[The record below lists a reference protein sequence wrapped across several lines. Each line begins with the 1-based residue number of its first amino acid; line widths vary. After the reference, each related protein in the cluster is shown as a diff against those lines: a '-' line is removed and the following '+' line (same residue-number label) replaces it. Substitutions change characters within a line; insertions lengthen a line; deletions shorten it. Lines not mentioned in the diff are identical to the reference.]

1 MNEKIP
7 CVAKVL
13 DDYKLVLNIGSYDDV
28 VMGQRFLI
36 YGLSDDEIIDPITHE
51 SLGYLELVRGTGS
64 VIFIQEKMC
73 IIKSDSTSAPL
84 VAVSEFFEPK
94 PFSNPQEGD
103 YAREIQ

>member
-1 MNEKIP
+1 MNMKIP

-13 DDYKLVLNIGSYDDV
+13 DNKQLVLNIGSCDDV

-51 SLGYLELVRGTGS
+51 SLGHLELVRGTGS

-73 IIKSDSTSAPL
+73 IIKSDTTPFAT
-84 VAVSEFFEPK
+84 VSDLFNPS